1 MIYLK
6 GLRPMKKQGVAF
18 GSYGWGGE
26 AIPAINEAMKGMG
39 IEIIDPGLSVIYV
52 PGEEDLANCVALGK
66 KIAASI

>member
-1 MIYLK
+1 
-6 GLRPMKKQGVAF
+6 
-18 GSYGWGGE
+18 
-26 AIPAINEAMKGMG
+26 MKGMG